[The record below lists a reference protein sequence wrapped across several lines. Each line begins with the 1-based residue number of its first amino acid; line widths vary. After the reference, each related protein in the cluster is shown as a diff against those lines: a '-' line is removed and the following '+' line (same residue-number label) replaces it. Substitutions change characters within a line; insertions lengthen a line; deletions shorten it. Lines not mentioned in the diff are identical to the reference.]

1 MKITKVTPIL
11 VNRFLYVEVETDEG
25 IKGVGESGAWGFL
38 ETSYAAVNEISRCLI
53 GQDASRIQFLWNYM
67 YRMFHFRGAAIMGA
81 LSAIV
86 LLCGILLESIME
98 CRFISCLAE
107 KCP

>member
-38 ETSYAAVNEISRCLI
+38 ETS
-53 GQDASRIQFLWNYM
+53 
-67 YRMFHFRGAAIMGA
+67 
-81 LSAIV
+81 
-86 LLCGILLESIME
+86 
-98 CRFISCLAE
+98 
-107 KCP
+107 